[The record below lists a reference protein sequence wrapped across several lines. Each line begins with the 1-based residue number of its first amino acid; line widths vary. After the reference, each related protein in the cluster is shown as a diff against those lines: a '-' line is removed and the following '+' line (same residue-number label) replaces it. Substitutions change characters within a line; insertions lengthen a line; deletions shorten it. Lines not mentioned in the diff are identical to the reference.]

1 MMVDAGATP
10 GLWDQLAL
18 HPRAQEVASA
28 HMYSLHARET
38 DDFPPLFCFG
48 DLVELELEC
57 APREHTA
64 RTELKRVPA
73 IVIGVIRD
81 NWLRLLVFNRWLGNQ
96 AHSVFHVRSW
106 NVHGNPAWLSVPR
119 TEMRS
124 VIFGAPVLRLSLI
137 AAALFDDF
145 DDQENWHMHV
155 KPDFDL
161 RVRLEGRW
169 DRRFVDQISAF
180 RLPMLQD
187 FEGCNN

>member
-28 HMYSLHARET
+28 HMYSLYARET

-57 APREHTA
+57 APREHPA

-124 VIFGAPVLRLSLI
+124 VIFGAPALYSLGRI
-137 AAALFDDF
+137 HTCGAGDADRSATRRVHAGGAAGA
-145 DDQENWHMHV
+145 
-155 KPDFDL
+155 
-161 RVRLEGRW
+161 GR
-169 DRRFVDQISAF
+169 
-180 RLPMLQD
+180 
-187 FEGCNN
+187 G